1 MRSQNID
8 QGWIFQH
15 GLGDGSPSQDK
26 EKPIRKVNL
35 PHDYMIE
42 STVREDAVAGSASGF
57 YTAGVASGYG
67 ISV

>member
-8 QGWIFQH
+8 RDWLFQH
-15 GLGDGSPSQDK
+15 GLGDGSPAQSK

-42 STVREDAVAGSASGF
+42 SNVREDAVAGSPAVF
-57 YTAGVASGYG
+57 IPQA
-67 ISV
+67 